1 MRIADIKAVK
11 PAKDNVVV
19 ETIEPNRDNKLF
31 FATNKTPDTRNTQ
44 LSFGKVLA
52 IGPDALEAEHCPDLN
67 IDDTVTYNIFAGS
80 HIATNNTK
88 ELYKVMGGYSI
99 MARIKDI
106 DNLNEETI
114 FPTSNR
120 LLIAVKFVDQ
130 TQEGLFLSAEEAKDP
145 RLEDLD
151 YGVVIKVGPS
161 CKLGYEVG
169 DVVAYQPYAGE
180 NIRPPLSVEKPALR
194 VLIEEDVLLTI

>member
-1 MRIADIKAVK
+1 MRIADIKTVK

-19 ETIEPNRDNKLF
+19 STIEPNSDSKLF
-31 FATNKTPDTRNTQ
+31 FATNKTPDTKNTQ
-44 LSFGKVLA
+44 LSFGRVLA
-52 IGPDALEAEHCPDLN
+52 IGPDALKSEHCPDLN
-67 IDDTVTYNIFAGS
+67 IDDTVVYSVYAGS
-80 HIATNNTK
+80 HIATDDLK

-99 MARIKDI
+99 MAKIEDI
-106 DNLNEETI
+106 NNVNEVTVS
-114 FPTSNR
+114 PTSNR
-120 LLIAVKFVDQ
+120 LLIAVKFIDQ
-130 TQEGLFLSAEEAKDP
+130 TQAGLFISNEEAKDP

-151 YGVVIKVGPS
+151 YGVVLKTGPS

-169 DVVAYQPYAGE
+169 DIVAYQPYAGE